1 MTEKSCNFHTVR
13 YSVLSSKITV
23 LFLLKEYM
31 VHGLGESSEGFLC
44 RLFMANVVEKCKRMA
59 FTADTTQCGNYGNSL
74 SHIFDKNFVKAR
86 VLLKKSLHS

>member
-1 MTEKSCNFHTVR
+1 MQ

-59 FTADTTQCGNYGNSL
+59 FTADTTQCGNYANSL
-74 SHIFDKNFVKAR
+74 AHIFGKNFVKVT
-86 VLLKKSLHS
+86 VLLNKILKS

>member
-1 MTEKSCNFHTVR
+1 MTKHLKSSSGKNAIFACSKCVITELPAIKFFSFIVATH
-13 YSVLSSKITV
+13 SVLSSKITV

-59 FTADTTQCGNYGNSL
+59 FTADTTQCGN
-74 SHIFDKNFVKAR
+74 
-86 VLLKKSLHS
+86 

>member
-1 MTEKSCNFHTVR
+1 MQ

-59 FTADTTQCGNYGNSL
+59 FTADTTQCGNYENSL
-74 SHIFDKNFVKAR
+74 SYIFGKNFVKVT
-86 VLLKKSLHS
+86 VLLNKLLKS